1 MKVLNVT
8 TLLLTFLIAITVSGC
23 SSHAGSAGLGVVGGA
38 AAGAGG
44 YEYNAKR
51 QRDRLDEDLKS
62 GKIDQ
67 KEYDIRMDQIKR
79 GSLLQ

>member
-23 SSHAGSAGLGVVGGA
+23 SSSAGSAGLGALGGA
-38 AAGAGG
+38 AAAGGG

-51 QRDRLDEDLKS
+51 QKDQINEDLKN

-79 GSLLQ
+79 GSL